1 MILASRTQSVEQ
13 LSQAK
18 TANSSAVLGVD
29 MESPKYL
36 EGEDKEIECSEII
49 SMNSYQESKTP
60 SVSL

>member
-1 MILASRTQSVEQ
+1 MQSVEQ

>member
-1 MILASRTQSVEQ
+1 MILGSRTQSVEQ

-36 EGEDKEIECSEII
+36 EGEDKEIECSEI
-49 SMNSYQESKTP
+49 SYR
-60 SVSL
+60 SL